1 MSAMNKTEQV
11 DVLKSDSVQRRDYYF
26 GLDAQIGPLLSP
38 TSDKQQPASL
48 WEESP
53 GTGTS

>member
-1 MSAMNKTEQV
+1 MSAVNKTEQG
-11 DVLKSDSVQRRDYYF
+11 DVLKSDSVQRGDYYF